1 MDKAKKVSGGDTLNK
16 AGLARRVAKLM
27 IITGY
32 LTNWSDEDLRFA
44 KKLSEIQLFYLL
56 LGYSVNE
63 LNDLLDELIQLLDHS
78 PINSEMGHD
87 K

>member
-1 MDKAKKVSGGDTLNK
+1 
-16 AGLARRVAKLM
+16 M

-63 LNDLLDELIQLLDHS
+63 LNDLLDELIQLLDQS
-78 PINSEMGHD
+78 PISYEMGRER
-87 K
+87 